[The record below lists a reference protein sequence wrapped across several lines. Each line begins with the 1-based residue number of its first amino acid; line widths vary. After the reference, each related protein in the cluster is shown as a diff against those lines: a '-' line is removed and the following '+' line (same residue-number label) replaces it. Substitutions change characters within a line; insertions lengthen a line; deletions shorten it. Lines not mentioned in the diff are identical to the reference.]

1 MKTKSVKFIS
11 AIALSVILFGCANAS
26 DSNSAASTTATTPA
40 QTCRKYAT
48 NITDTTN
55 SITYSCS
62 FDGSTTLSCTNGG
75 AESITYTYANLQTF
89 VNQASTPVSM
99 FNRERATSIVFASAT
114 GTLQHNLSM
123 TYNGSGQL
131 TSVTDSGPG
140 FTSSYTMTAWDAN
153 NRHTAETAA
162 FTSGLVCTGR
172 TYTIAYVDGTT
183 RTQSYTLTG
192 AGVGANRG
200 AINLC
205 ANQQDADG
213 NPVSSVLCRN
223 YAVNAT
229 STVCY

>member
-1 MKTKSVKFIS
+1 MKIQLLK
-11 AIALSVILFGCANAS
+11 AILTFAFFAMVIGCAKMG
-26 DSNSAASTTATTPA
+26 DSTSAAGTTSASTAK
-40 QTCRKYAT
+40 TCRKYAT

-55 SITYSCS
+55 SITYNCT
-62 FDGSTTLSCTNGG
+62 FNGSTTISCTNGG
-75 AESITYTYANLQTF
+75 AETITYTYANLQTF
-89 VNQASTPVSM
+89 IDQASTPVSV
-99 FNRERATSIVFASAT
+99 FNRERATSIAIASAT
-114 GTLQHNLSM
+114 ASLQHNLSM

-162 FTSGLVCTGR
+162 FTLGLTCTGR

-192 AGVGANRG
+192 AGTGANCG
-200 AINLC
+200 AFNLC
-205 ANQQDADG
+205 TNQQDADG

-223 YAVNAT
+223 YAVNST
-229 STVCY
+229 TTVCY

>member
-1 MKTKSVKFIS
+1 MKIRFSKIILLIVS
-11 AIALSVILFGCANAS
+11 LSLLYGCATAS
-26 DSNSAASTTATTPA
+26 DSQSVAGTTSTTST

-55 SITYSCS
+55 SITYNCT
-62 FDGSTTLSCTNGG
+62 FNGSTTLSCTNGG
-75 AESITYTYANLQTF
+75 AETITYTYANLQTF
-89 VNQASTPVSM
+89 VNQASTPVSI

-114 GTLQHNLSM
+114 GALQHNLSM

-131 TSVTDSGPG
+131 TSVTDSGSG

-162 FTSGLVCTGR
+162 FTSGLACTGR

-183 RTQSYTLTG
+183 RTQSYTVTG
-192 AGVGANRG
+192 AGIGANCG

-205 ANQQDADG
+205 TNQQDADG

-229 STVCY
+229 ATVCY